1 VCVGIPGRVLK
12 VEGRMA
18 VIEVGGA
25 TRDIALDLLD
35 GVIPGDYVIAHAG
48 FAIHKVDEA
57 EAMKT
62 LEILREITEGMQDGD
77 ACAM

>member
-1 VCVGIPGRVLK
+1 MCVGIPGRVLK